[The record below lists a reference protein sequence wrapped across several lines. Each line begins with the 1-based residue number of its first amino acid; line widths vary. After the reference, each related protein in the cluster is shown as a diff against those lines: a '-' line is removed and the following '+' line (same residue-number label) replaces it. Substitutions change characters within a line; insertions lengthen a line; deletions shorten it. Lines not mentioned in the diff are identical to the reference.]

1 MNDMNKFCHH
11 FLFSFLVIL
20 PFCSI
25 QSFAQKVIQ
34 MERDGGVYKI
44 PCTVNGAKLKMI
56 FDTGASTVCLS
67 LATAVFL
74 YQNDYISKS
83 DFKGTGYSSTAS
95 GDIVDHMK
103 INLRDIEIGGMHLYN
118 VEGVVMESLTAP
130 LLLGQSAIQKLGSI
144 TIKGDQLII
153 NNGYSSSKSNFYRG
167 NYFNFNGYKIDTD
180 ALIQA
185 LRMNFA
191 DFPGFMSHS
200 ANRKQ
205 HQAAE
210 VNTIIGFIQKGDC
223 YFELNSMYFINSASY
238 YGSMKRSKKE
248 YSYVTEAVY
257 YVEQIAKGFV
267 QRGDYIR

>member
-1 MNDMNKFCHH
+1 MTKYLISHSIYILVAFLACPIQ
-11 FLFSFLVIL
+11 LFS
-20 PFCSI
+20 
-25 QSFAQKVIQ
+25 QRVIQ
-34 MERDGGVYKI
+34 MEQEGGVYKI

-74 YQNDYISKS
+74 YQNDYITKS

-144 TIKGDQLII
+144 TIRGNQLII
-153 NNGYSSSKSNFYRG
+153 NKGYSSNNSSFNRG
-167 NYFNFNGYKIDTD
+167 SYFNFNGYKIDSD
-180 ALIQA
+180 AFVQA
-185 LRMNFA
+185 LLVNYT
-191 DFPGFMSHS
+191 DFPGFFNHS

-205 HQAAE
+205 HQATE
-210 VNTIIGFIQKGDC
+210 VNTIIGFIRKGDC
-223 YFELNSMYFINSASY
+223 YFELNSMHFINSASY
-238 YGSMKRSKKE
+238 YANIKRSKKE
-248 YSYVTEAVY
+248 LSYVQEAIY
-257 YVEQIAKGFV
+257 YVSQIAKGFIE
-267 QRGDYIR
+267 RGEYVR

>member
-1 MNDMNKFCHH
+1 MIIMKKY
-11 FLFSFLVIL
+11 LASRSVYILVML
-20 PFCSI
+20 LFCSI
-25 QSFAQKVIQ
+25 QSLAQKVIQ

-44 PCTVNGAKLKMI
+44 PCSINGAKLKMI

-74 YQNDYISKS
+74 YQNDYITKS

-144 TIKGDQLII
+144 TIKGNQLII
-153 NNGYSSSKSNFYRG
+153 NNGYSSNSSSFYRG
-167 NYFNFNGYKIDTD
+167 SFFSYNGYKINSD

-185 LRMNFA
+185 LQMNFT
-191 DFPGFMSHS
+191 DFPGFINHS

-210 VNTIIGFIQKGDC
+210 VNTIIGFIRKGDC
-223 YFELNSMYFINSASY
+223 YFELNSMHFVNSASY
-238 YGSMKRSKKE
+238 YGSIKRSQKE
-248 YSYVTEAVY
+248 LSYVQEAIY

-267 QRGDYIR
+267 QRGEYIR